1 MKDRISIDAHPCTK
15 VDPDCATDQMAIYL
29 DGDLL
34 IGYASTVEG
43 GCIASTVEGGC
54 ISLIVNFED
63 QDVPLIREAVGKLVG
78 VTHGTLG
85 MVPDV
90 PDDLLEEDYDD
101 LETDDELEELGSLND
116 EDSE

>member
-1 MKDRISIDAHPCTK
+1 MKDRISIDVHPCTK
-15 VDPDCATDQMAIYL
+15 VDPECAADQVAIYL

-34 IGYASTVEG
+34 VGYASN
-43 GCIASTVEGGC
+43 VEGGC

-63 QDVPLIREAVGKLVG
+63 QDVPLIREAVSKLVG

-101 LETDDELEELGSLND
+101 VETDDELEEELGNLD

>member
-15 VDPDCATDQMAIYL
+15 VDPECAADQMAIYL

-34 IGYASTVEG
+34 IGYASTL
-43 GCIASTVEGGC
+43 EGGC
-54 ISLIVNFED
+54 ISLIVTFED
-63 QDVPLIREAVGKLVG
+63 DDVPLIREAVSKLVG

-85 MVPDV
+85 MVPDI

-101 LETDDELEELGSLND
+101 VETDEELEEELGSLD

>member
-15 VDPDCATDQMAIYL
+15 VDPECAADQMAIYL

-34 IGYASTVEG
+34 VGYASTL
-43 GCIASTVEGGC
+43 EGGC
-54 ISLIVNFED
+54 ISLIVTFED
-63 QDVPLIREAVGKLVG
+63 DDVPLIREAVSKLVG

-101 LETDDELEELGSLND
+101 VETDDELEEELGNLD

>member
-15 VDPDCATDQMAIYL
+15 VDPECAIDQMAIYL

-34 IGYASTVEG
+34 IGY
-43 GCIASTVEGGC
+43 ASTVEGGC

-63 QDVPLIREAVGKLVG
+63 QDVPLIREAVSELVG

-101 LETDDELEELGSLND
+101 IETDDELDELGSLND
-116 EDSE
+116 ENSE

>member
-1 MKDRISIDAHPCTK
+1 MQDRITIDAHPCTK
-15 VDPDCATDQMAIYL
+15 IDPECATDQLAIYL

-34 IGYASTVEG
+34 IGYASNVEG
-43 GCIASTVEGGC
+43 GA
-54 ISLIVNFED
+54 ISLIVNFEE

-90 PDDLLEEDYDD
+90 PDDFLDEEYDD
-101 LETDDELEELGSLND
+101 ETDEELEDMGSLEN

>member
-15 VDPDCATDQMAIYL
+15 VDPECATDQVAIYL

-43 GCIASTVEGGC
+43 GCI
-54 ISLIVNFED
+54 SLIVTFED
-63 QDVPLIREAVGKLVG
+63 DDVPLIREAVSKLVG

-101 LETDDELEELGSLND
+101 IETDEELEEELGNLD
-116 EDSE
+116 EDS

>member
-1 MKDRISIDAHPCTK
+1 
-15 VDPDCATDQMAIYL
+15 
-29 DGDLL
+29 
-34 IGYASTVEG
+34 
-43 GCIASTVEGGC
+43 
-54 ISLIVNFED
+54 LIVTFED
-63 QDVPLIREAVGKLVG
+63 DDVPLIREAVSKLVG

-101 LETDDELEELGSLND
+101 VETDDELEEELGNLD

>member
-1 MKDRISIDAHPCTK
+1 MKDRISIDVHPCTK
-15 VDPDCATDQMAIYL
+15 IDPDCATDQLAIYI

-34 IGYASTVEG
+34 IGYASNVEG
-43 GCIASTVEGGC
+43 GA

-63 QDVPLIREAVGKLVG
+63 QDVPLIREAVSKLVG
-78 VTHGTLG
+78 VSHSTVG

-90 PDDLLEEDYDD
+90 PDDLLEDWE
-101 LETDDELEELGSLND
+101 DDEIELEDEGSLDD

>member
-1 MKDRISIDAHPCTK
+1 MKDRISIDVHPCTK
-15 VDPDCATDQMAIYL
+15 VDPECAADQVAIYL

-34 IGYASTVEG
+34 IGYASN
-43 GCIASTVEGGC
+43 VEGGC

-63 QDVPLIREAVGKLVG
+63 QDVPLIREAVSKLVG

-90 PDDLLEEDYDD
+90 PDDYLEEEYDD
-101 LETDDELEELGSLND
+101 ETDDELEEELGNLD
-116 EDSE
+116 ENSE

>member
-1 MKDRISIDAHPCTK
+1 MEDRISIDAHPCTK
-15 VDPDCATDQMAIYL
+15 IDPECATDQLAIYL

-34 IGYASTVEG
+34 IGYASNVEG
-43 GCIASTVEGGC
+43 GA

-63 QDVPLIREAVGKLVG
+63 QDVPLIREAVSRLVG
-78 VTHGTLG
+78 VNHSKVG

-90 PDDLLEEDYDD
+90 PDDFLEEYDD
-101 LETDDELEELGSLND
+101 EELEDMGSLDD

>member
-15 VDPDCATDQMAIYL
+15 IDPDCATDQLAIYL

-34 IGYASTVEG
+34 IGYASNIEG
-43 GCIASTVEGGC
+43 GA

-63 QDVPLIREAVGKLVG
+63 QDVPLIREAVSKLVG
-78 VTHGTLG
+78 VSHSKVG
-85 MVPDV
+85 MVPDL
-90 PDDLLEEDYDD
+90 PDDMLEDIYDD
-101 LETDDELEELGSLND
+101 DLTDDMGSLSD

>member
-15 VDPDCATDQMAIYL
+15 VDPECAADQMAIYL

-34 IGYASTVEG
+34 IGYASTL
-43 GCIASTVEGGC
+43 EGGC

-63 QDVPLIREAVGKLVG
+63 QDVPLIREAVSKLVG

-90 PDDLLEEDYDD
+90 PDDYLEEEYDD
-101 LETDDELEELGSLND
+101 ETDDELEEELGNLD

>member
-15 VDPDCATDQMAIYL
+15 VDPECATDQVAIYL
-29 DGDLL
+29 DGDVL

-43 GCIASTVEGGC
+43 GCI
-54 ISLIVNFED
+54 SLIVTFED
-63 QDVPLIREAVGKLVG
+63 DDVPLIREAVSKLVG

-85 MVPDV
+85 MVPDI

-101 LETDDELEELGSLND
+101 VETDEELEEELGSLD

>member
-15 VDPDCATDQMAIYL
+15 LNPECATDQVAIYL

-34 IGYASTVEG
+34 IGYASN
-43 GCIASTVEGGC
+43 VEGGC
-54 ISLIVNFED
+54 ISLIVNFEE
-63 QDVPLIREAVGKLVG
+63 QDVPLIREAVSKLVG
-78 VTHGTLG
+78 VTHGTVG

-101 LETDDELEELGSLND
+101 IDIDDELDELGSLND